1 MMEQPDKAFFLD
13 ALRRESGDFA
23 AAARRNAERTDV
35 AVPGCPD
42 WNLTDLVLHF
52 GGVQRHVGY
61 RVRNRIYPFRRFT
74 GEELEEMMSLTPEYA
89 AWAASAAPRDQP
101 LPEDLILWFEEGA
114 ERLAQAL
121 EGAEPGQQVGTW
133 FEPEQTAG
141 FWQRRMAQEAAVH
154 RWDAQSVGNETH
166 PIERRLAADGV
177 DEVLDVMLPADAAK
191 GNGESVH
198 LHSTDG
204 AGEWL
209 VRLEPNGIR
218 VTREHAKGDAALR
231 ATASD
236 LLLYLWGRPV
246 EDRVDVIGDPAA
258 VEALMAAFDA
268 A

>member
-1 MMEQPDKAFFLD
+1 MDQPDKAFFLD
-13 ALRRESGDFA
+13 ALRRESADFA
-23 AAARRNAERTDV
+23 AAARRNADRTDV
-35 AVPGCPD
+35 IVPGCPE

-52 GGVQRHVGY
+52 GGVHRHVGF
-61 RVRNRIYPFRRFT
+61 RVRTRLYPFRRFT
-74 GEELEEMMSLTPEYA
+74 DEEFEEMMGLPEEYF
-89 AWAASAAPRDQP
+89 AWGETEAPRDQP
-101 LPEDLILWFEEGA
+101 LPEDLVVWFEEGA
-114 ERLAQAL
+114 QRLAQAL
-121 EGAEPGQQVGTW
+121 EDTAPEEQVGTW
-133 FEPEQTAG
+133 FEPDQTAG

-154 RWDAQSVGNETH
+154 RWDAQSVGGETE
-166 PIERRLAADGV
+166 PIEPRLAADGV
-177 DEVLDVMLPADAAK
+177 DEVLDVMLPADEAK
-191 GNGESVH
+191 GNGVSVH

-209 VRLEPNGIR
+209 LRLEPDGLR

-268 A
+268 S